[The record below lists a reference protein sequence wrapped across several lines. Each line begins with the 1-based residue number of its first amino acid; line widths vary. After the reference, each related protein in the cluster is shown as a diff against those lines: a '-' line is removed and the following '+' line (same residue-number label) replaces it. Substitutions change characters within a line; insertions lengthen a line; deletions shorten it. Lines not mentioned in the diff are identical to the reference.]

1 MLNNYFSEI
10 ILGLQDAIIKKVE
23 ENEKGV
29 TITIRI
35 KRKSHKCPIC
45 GSQTDRIHDYRK
57 QELKDLPLFGKPYK
71 IILEKR
77 RYACSCGKH
86 FTEKVPFL
94 PRYHR
99 MTKRLICHV
108 IDSLSDVR
116 SFKSVANEHNIS
128 VSTVIRIFDH
138 ITFKTPDMPRV
149 IAIDEFKGNTG
160 GEKYNCILTDPCE
173 HKVIDILPK
182 RYASY
187 LSTYF
192 RSKKDRENVEVF
204 ISDMWKPYADTASVY
219 FKNAKQVVDKYHW
232 IRQVIWAFERVRK
245 DVQKQFQKDY
255 RTYFKH
261 SKTLLT
267 KRYDFLEDHQKQ
279 QVMVMLSV
287 SPTLYSAHFMKEQ
300 FLKILDCKDRVS
312 AKSAL
317 YDWIDNAL
325 DSTIPAFAACAKTML
340 AWRTGILNS
349 FDTTYTNGYTE
360 GCNNKI
366 KVLKRNAYGYRNF
379 TRFRKRILHI
389 FA

>member
-1 MLNNYFSEI
+1 MLDNYFSEI
-10 ILGLQDAIIKKVE
+10 MLGLQDAIVKNVE
-23 ENEKGV
+23 ESEKGV

-35 KRKSHKCPIC
+35 KRKAHTCPVC

-86 FTEKVPFL
+86 FMENVPFL

-99 MTKRLICHV
+99 MTHRLICHV
-108 IDSLSDVR
+108 IDSLTDTR
-116 SFKSVANEHNIS
+116 SFKSVAKELNIS

-138 ITFKTPDMPRV
+138 ITFNTPDMPKV

-160 GEKYNCILTDPCE
+160 GEKYNCIITDPCE

-182 RYASY
+182 RHASY

-192 RSKKDRENVEVF
+192 RSKEDRENVEVF

-219 FKNAKQVVDKYHW
+219 FKNAKPVVDKYHW
-232 IRQVIWAFERVRK
+232 IRQAIYAFERVRK
-245 DVQKQFQKDY
+245 DVQKQFQKEY
-255 RTYFKH
+255 RAYFKR
-261 SKTLLT
+261 SKALLT
-267 KRYDFLEDHQKQ
+267 KRYDFLEEHQKQ

-287 SPTLYSAHFMKEQ
+287 SPTLYSAHFMKEE
-300 FLKILDCKDRVS
+300 FLKILDCKDRAA
-312 AKSAL
+312 AKIEL
-317 YDWIDNAL
+317 HEWINNAL
-325 DSTIPAFAACAKTML
+325 DSGIPAFVACAKTMYT
-340 AWRTGILNS
+340 WITGILNS

-379 TRFRKRILHI
+379 TRFRKRILHM